1 MELVDLHNINYGYTD
16 GKNEAQES
24 NFEELFYEEGHFY
37 SDLKN
42 KNNFIITGRKGSGK
56 TTLAFYFIKQKEYEK
71 NEKAKMLFANDFTEQ
86 KLLSFSYDPVNR
98 EEMMTFWKYIF
109 LLELGTMIVEDVES
123 FPWYQFFEK
132 KKITKLKELL
142 EHAQFTINEVV
153 SSQST
158 ELQTGVAAKFSA
170 DISKTSLAAS
180 LGTDF
185 NGSAKIGDTST
196 SYLIKA
202 KYYESIKNL
211 EKEVYTF
218 IKNHKREYYLF
229 YDDMDQLEEYMQI
242 DDFKYL
248 MKSMIYT
255 ADKMNHD
262 MRKYGKSR
270 VCLVL
275 RSDIIKM
282 LHSDSNNLNKIIS
295 DFGIEISWFNPN
307 VEKPLHHP
315 LMQMILHKIKKSV
328 PEYKN
333 IPIEKLFNELFGDNK
348 DILDFLM
355 KRGLGR
361 PRDVIQFLNTHKET
375 FPHSKTVLFN
385 ELSKTEAAYSRWF
398 YSELMNEI
406 KIDSDVEEIKKL
418 INLIVE
424 RGYPTFKY
432 KQIKDLNDKSNE
444 RSKVTNLLPTLE
456 KMRDLGIIGVVKNG
470 KMEFSYRDNLTTRAT
485 EQSKFTINYGLRKYL
500 NL

>member
-1 MELVDLHNINYGYTD
+1 VDIHNINFGYTD

-42 KNNFIITGRKGSGK
+42 KNNFIISGRKGSGK
-56 TTLAFYFIKQKEYEK
+56 TTLAFYFIKQKESEK
-71 NEKAKMLFANDFTEQ
+71 NEQAKMLFANDFTEQ

-109 LLELGTMIVEDVES
+109 LLELGAMIVEDIES
-123 FPWYQFFEK
+123 LPWYCYFK
-132 KKITKLKELL
+132 KKKVNQLKELL
-142 EHAQFTINEVV
+142 EHGQFTINEVV
-153 SSQST
+153 TSQST
-158 ELQTGVAAKFSA
+158 EIQAGASVKFSQ
-170 DISKTSLAAS
+170 DISNASFTNS

-185 NGSAKIGDTST
+185 NGSSKVGDTNT
-196 SYLIKA
+196 SYLIKS

-211 EKEVYTF
+211 EKEVYSF
-218 IKNHKREYYLF
+218 LKNNKREYYLF

-248 MKSMIYT
+248 MKSMIYA
-255 ADKMNHD
+255 ADKMNHEI
-262 MRKYGKSR
+262 RKFGKSK

-282 LHSDSNNLNKIIS
+282 LHADSNNLNKIIS

-307 VEKPLHHP
+307 VDKPLHHP

-328 PEYKN
+328 IEYKS

-361 PRDVIQFLNTHKET
+361 PRDVIHFLNTHKEIY
-375 FPHSKTVLFN
+375 PHSKTILFD
-385 ELSKTEAAYSRWF
+385 ELNKTEASYSYWF

-406 KIDSDVEEIKKL
+406 KIDSEVEEIKKL

-432 KQIKDLNDKSNE
+432 KQIKDSNDKSNDG
-444 RSKVTNLLPTLE
+444 SKVSNLLSTLE
-456 KMRDLGIIGVVKNG
+456 KMRELGIIGVITKNG

-485 EQSKFTINYGLRKYL
+485 EHSRFTINYGLRKYL